1 MRILESQARKNKEKG
16 RISRTDK
23 GVSGKQMT
31 EELGKLGLPVDVS
44 GEVSLSEPTNNRPL
58 MRHREVVLGKMIT
71 HPFSTSGDKHAL

>member
-31 EELGKLGLPVDVS
+31 KELGKLGLPVDVS
-44 GEVSLSEPTNNRPL
+44 GEVSLSEPTINRQL
-58 MRHREVVLGKMIT
+58 MKWVKAEG
-71 HPFSTSGDKHAL
+71 